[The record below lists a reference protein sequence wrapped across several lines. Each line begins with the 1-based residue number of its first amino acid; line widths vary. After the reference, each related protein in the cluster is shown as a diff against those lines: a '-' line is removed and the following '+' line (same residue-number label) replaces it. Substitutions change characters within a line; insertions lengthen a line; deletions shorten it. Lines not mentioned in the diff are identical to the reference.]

1 MDYLDFELE
10 IGPGSDGRYPVTV
23 LHAPGGER
31 ARATMVF
38 PFDRLTLENQLQSL
52 QIALLRSSS
61 TRRRVMSA
69 GEQTVET
76 FGRSL
81 FDALMIDDVR
91 IRYAVSRRIADGEG
105 KGLRLKL
112 RIGDPALASLPW
124 EYLYDPDEGDF
135 VALSERTP
143 LIRYLELP
151 KPPRPLEVK
160 PPLRILGMVSD
171 PSDLDQLDV
180 AAEKQRVERALRGLR
195 ERGLA
200 ELTWLEGQTWRDL
213 LRAMRHGPWHI
224 FYFIGHGGFD
234 VARGEGIIALANDAG
249 RAEYLGATSLGRVL
263 DDHFSLRLVVLNSC
277 EGAQASDADVFSSTA
292 ATLIR
297 CGIPA
302 VLAMQHEISD
312 DAAIEFAR
320 TFYDAIGDGAPIDSA
335 VADAR
340 LAISIGL
347 RGSVEWGT
355 PVLHMRAPDGVLF
368 RIDRPVVP
376 PPAVVDRQPAKPEA
390 PPETGRTRRAEPE
403 APPETR
409 VVEDPPSPV
418 RRVVQVAADPAKRH
432 VADRYLERV
441 RGRLQQ
447 AGFLTRD
454 HVVSGSYEFDC
465 VARANGAGPP
475 GVRVGPREMVVIVER
490 FGAVDPISLGAFAD
504 VAAAWAE
511 TTRVSGSFGT
521 LFCAPVALVDALE
534 PAIVPEIVNARPVIF
549 RRPPAANLVLP
560 VVYDLATQSFYSPI
574 GASTLDQVIWPGFRK
589 MVQELLTLPPMPA
602 DLPPAGGVAPVARF
616 AGQTPA
622 RQRPPDLPG
631 ERTPPPRPRDLP
643 P

>member
-1 MDYLDFELE
+1 MDYFDFELE

-23 LHAPGGER
+23 LNAPGGES

-38 PFDRLTLENQLQSL
+38 PFDRLALENQLQSL

-61 TRRRVMSA
+61 PRRRALSA
-69 GEQTVET
+69 PERSVEQ
-76 FGRSL
+76 FGRSM
-81 FDALMIDDVR
+81 FDALMTDDVR
-91 IRYAVSRRIADGEG
+91 VRYAVSRRIADGEG

-112 RIGDPALASLPW
+112 RISDPALASLPW

-171 PSDLDQLDV
+171 PSDLEQLDV
-180 AAEKQRVERALRGLR
+180 AAEKQRVERALQGLR
-195 ERGLA
+195 ARGLA

-234 VARGEGIIALANDAG
+234 AAQDEGVIALANDEG
-249 RAEYLGATSLGRVL
+249 RAEHLGATSLGRVL

-277 EGAQASDADVFSSTA
+277 EGAQGSKTDVFSSTA

-320 TFYDAIGDGAPIDSA
+320 TFYDAIGDGAPIDAA

-347 RGSVEWGT
+347 HGSVEWGT

-368 RIDRPVVP
+368 RFDRQAAPAPPPVAADEPAAVKPGGDVRPQLSRPKEPIADPPPQPVRPVV
-376 PPAVVDRQPAKPEA
+376 
-390 PPETGRTRRAEPE
+390 
-403 APPETR
+403 
-409 VVEDPPSPV
+409 
-418 RRVVQVAADPAKRH
+418 QVPFDPAKRQ
-432 VADRYLERV
+432 VADLYLDRV
-441 RGRLQQ
+441 RGRLRH
-447 AGFLTRD
+447 AGFAIREGI
-454 HVVSGSYEFDC
+454 VSGSYTFDC
-465 VARANGAGPP
+465 VARASGVSPP
-475 GVRVGPREMVVIVER
+475 GVRVGPRETVVIIEH
-490 FGAVDPISLGAFAD
+490 FGTVDPASLGAFAR

-521 LFCAPVALVDALE
+521 LFCAPVALVDALD
-534 PAIVPEIVNARPVIF
+534 PVVAPEIVNDRPLVF

-560 VVYDLATQSFYSPI
+560 VVYDLATQSFYSPL
-574 GASTLDQVIWPGFRK
+574 GSSTLDQVIWPGFRT
-589 MVQELLTLPPMPA
+589 MVQQLVSIPPRP
-602 DLPPAGGVAPVARF
+602 DHLPPAGASPVARL
-616 AGQTPA
+616 AAQPPPQRPQEPPPERKTPPK
-622 RQRPPDLPG
+622 PPDLP
-631 ERTPPPRPRDLP
+631 P
-643 P
+643 